1 MKVRNDLAFKEKKE
15 QIMQSCF
22 ECFAE
27 NGLYG
32 TGIASLAK
40 HSNIP
45 KSTLYVYFSSI
56 DELITQSTEYCM
68 SKIEGDFMLKSPKS
82 IDDVEAFIDD
92 VPYWTAERHGK
103 NIDLCI
109 KFTLIQ
115 NILRMAKVFA
125 LAYLLLELNYIN
137 LFLIS
142 FFVQIPFGLWQ
153 T

>member
-1 MKVRNDLAFKEKKE
+1 
-15 QIMQSCF
+15 
-22 ECFAE
+22 
-27 NGLYG
+27 
-32 TGIASLAK
+32 
-40 HSNIP
+40 
-45 KSTLYVYFSSI
+45 
-56 DELITQSTEYCM
+56 M